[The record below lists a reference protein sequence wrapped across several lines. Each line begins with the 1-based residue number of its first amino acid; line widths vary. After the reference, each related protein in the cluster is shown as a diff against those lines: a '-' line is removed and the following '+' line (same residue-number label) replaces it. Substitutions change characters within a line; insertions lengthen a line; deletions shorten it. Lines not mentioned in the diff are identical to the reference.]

1 MSNPTV
7 TESEILERFAPIVA
21 RSLRIAPEGV
31 TAAAYLS
38 DLGAESLDLLEI
50 TMDTEDEFGVVMPQN
65 DILHVGQ
72 EVFGEGILVRE
83 GALTEQGA
91 RFLQRRMPFE
101 SGAITVGLPVAD
113 VFRIFQRVGTWVRVI
128 QGLLE
133 HSPTKCPSCGA
144 KLSKPLASRVK
155 CTSCDTEVDLPAGDD
170 LNRRWV
176 EEYHRTE
183 AAQTGNAH
191 AATAEH

>member
-7 TESEILERFAPIVA
+7 TDSEILARFAPIVA
-21 RSLRIAPEGV
+21 SSLRIPPERV
-31 TAAAYLS
+31 TADAYLS

-50 TMDTEDEFGVVMPQN
+50 TMETEDEFGVVMPQN

-72 EVFGEGILVRE
+72 EVFGQDILVRD
-83 GALTEQGA
+83 GVLTGQGA
-91 RFLQRRMPFE
+91 RFLQRRLPFE
-101 SGAITVGLPVAD
+101 RGAITVGLPVAD
-113 VFRIFQRVGTWVRVI
+113 VIRIFQRVGTWLRVI

-133 HSPTKCPSCGA
+133 HSPTECPSCGSN
-144 KLSKPLASRVK
+144 LSKPLAARVK

-176 EEYHRTE
+176 EEYYRTE
-183 AAQTGNAH
+183 TAQAGSAQ

>member
-7 TESEILERFAPIVA
+7 TESEILARFAPIVA
-21 RSLRIAPEGV
+21 SSLRIPAERV
-31 TAAAYLS
+31 TADAHLS

-50 TMDTEDEFGVVMPQN
+50 TMETEDEFGILMPQN
-65 DILHVGQ
+65 DILHVGH
-72 EVFGEGILVRE
+72 EVFGQDILVRD
-83 GALTEQGA
+83 GVLTQQGA
-91 RFLQRRMPFE
+91 RFLQHRLPFN
-101 SGAITVGLPVAD
+101 SDAIAVGMSVAD
-113 VFRIFQRVGTWVRVI
+113 VVRIFQRVSTWVRVI

-133 HSPTKCPSCGA
+133 QSPTQCPSCGS
-144 KLSKPLASRVK
+144 KLSKPLAARVK

-176 EEYHRTE
+176 EEYYRTE
-183 AAQTGNAH
+183 TAQAGSAQ